1 MSKFILNFKNF
12 KSNLK
17 LEICGSKSI
26 SQRALVINF
35 LNSSKKKIINLSNS
49 DDTKT
54 LCHILND
61 LKNSLNVKDGG
72 TTLRF
77 LLSVLSLRKGA
88 FFINGSTSLKKR
100 PLKQL
105 IVNLKKMGVLFKF
118 QKQDYQIPLHIIGGN
133 LKSKELII
141 DSNETS
147 QFASSLALIAPYVH
161 GGLKLI
167 FKDGIVSPSYFN
179 MTIQMMKICGAK
191 IFCSKNFLLIKDGGY
206 QKDYDK
212 IESDWTSLSYIY
224 EIIAFS
230 NNSSIICSKFYKNSL
245 QPDSKQI
252 YFFNL
257 LGVKTCFDNGKIIL
271 KKNKNLPLP
280 KFIQWDVLDTPDL
293 TLSYIVSCLGLG
305 INLKLTG
312 IQTLMYKES
321 NRLKVMKK
329 ELEKF
334 NVKVVLTENSFF
346 MDSSSRKF
354 KRQFINTYFDH
365 RIALAFS
372 PLVLLTKELVF
383 DDFNVVSKSYPA
395 FWNDLEKIGIKIRSE
410 D

>member
-1 MSKFILNFKNF
+1 M
-12 KSNLK
+12 
-17 LEICGSKSI
+17 
-26 SQRALVINF
+26 
-35 LNSSKKKIINLSNS
+35 
-49 DDTKT
+49 
-54 LCHILND
+54 
-61 LKNSLNVKDGG
+61 
-72 TTLRF
+72 
-77 LLSVLSLRKGA
+77 
-88 FFINGSTSLKKR
+88 
-100 PLKQL
+100 
-105 IVNLKKMGVLFKF
+105 
-118 QKQDYQIPLHIIGGN
+118 
-133 LKSKELII
+133 
-141 DSNETS
+141 
-147 QFASSLALIAPYVH
+147 
-161 GGLKLI
+161 
-167 FKDGIVSPSYFN
+167 
-179 MTIQMMKICGAK
+179 
-191 IFCSKNFLLIKDGGY
+191 
-206 QKDYDK
+206 
-212 IESDWTSLSYIY
+212 
-224 EIIAFS
+224 
-230 NNSSIICSKFYKNSL
+230 

-293 TLSYIVSCLGLG
+293 ALSYIVSCLGLG

-383 DDFNVVSKSYPA
+383 DDFFLSC
-395 FWNDLEKIGIKIRSE
+395 FD
-410 D
+410 